1 MPGDGEPARM
11 QVGIV
16 AQKDNERAAALAD
29 DLRDRLRDLGVETLV
44 DATTAAALGVDGV
57 AVGALSATDLAV
69 SIGGDGTFLY
79 AARGVGGT
87 PVLGVNLG
95 EVGFLNAVRPED
107 AVEAVT
113 AAVEAARAGT
123 LEVREA
129 PRIAPRGDDWT
140 GTPALNEVV
149 VQGSR
154 RGRGGGLTLEVRVDG
169 SRYTGGH
176 ADGVLV
182 ATPTGSTAY
191 NLSERG
197 SLVHPDVDALVV
209 NTMAA
214 REGMPPL
221 LVPGDATVT
230 VAVSDAPRA
239 VVASDGRVTHE
250 VTPPA
255 EVAVS
260 TVDPPV
266 RLAGPRADFFR
277 ALGKLD

>member
-1 MPGDGEPARM
+1 M

-16 AQKDNERAAALAD
+16 AQKDNERAAALAA
-29 DLRDRLRDLGVETLV
+29 DLRDRLRDLGVEALL
-44 DATTAAALGVDGV
+44 DETTAAALGVDGAPV
-57 AVGALSATDLAV
+57 EALSATEFAV

-79 AARGVGGT
+79 AARGIGGT
-87 PVLGVNLG
+87 PILGVNLG
-95 EVGFLNAVRPED
+95 EVGFLNAVRPAD
-107 AVEAVT
+107 AVEAV
-113 AAVEAARAGT
+113 ADAVADARAGE
-123 LEVREA
+123 LRVREA
-129 PRIAPRGDDWT
+129 PRIAPRSDGWT

-149 VQGSR
+149 IQGRR

-169 SRYTGGH
+169 SRYTRGH

-209 NTMAA
+209 NSMSA

-221 LVPGDATVT
+221 VVPGDATVT
-230 VAVSDAPRA
+230 VAVSDAPAA
-239 VVASDGRVTHE
+239 VVASDGRVTDE

-255 EVAVS
+255 EVRVS

-266 RLAGPRADFFR
+266 RLAGPRADFFQ